1 MATSSSAPFSQPR
14 RRRGRSRWLAVAG
27 TALLLVSA
35 CEYGSPD
42 ANGSAAEDG
51 EASPTLSVD
60 STWQWQLQGAVD
72 TSYDVDV
79 YDIDL
84 FEPPQSVIDGL
95 HAEGRIV
102 ICYFSAGSYEKWRPD
117 SVDYGKADLG
127 LPIEG
132 FEDELWLDMRSP
144 TVRSVIEGR
153 LDLAVERGC
162 DGVEPDNVD
171 GATNDTGFDLTAAD
185 VVDFNRFIAA
195 QSHQRDLLVGLKNTG
210 TLVPDLVDEF
220 DFVVNEQCHEYDEC
234 SQFTPFLDQG
244 KPVFNAEYQQHF
256 VDDHDALCVEA
267 RDASIRTLVLPLLLD
282 DEFRITCD

>member
-1 MATSSSAPFSQPR
+1 MGA
-14 RRRGRSRWLAVAG
+14 
-27 TALLLVSA
+27 ALLLVSA
-35 CEYGSPD
+35 CEYGNPD
-42 ANGSAAEDG
+42 ANGNANEGG
-51 EASPTLSVD
+51 ESPPTLSVG
-60 STWQWQLQGAVD
+60 STWQWQLQGTVD

-95 HAEGRIV
+95 HADGRIV
-102 ICYFSAGSYEKWRPD
+102 ICYFSAGSYEDWRPD
-117 SVDYGKADLG
+117 AIDYAKADLG

-144 TVRSVIEGR
+144 TVRSVIQGR
-153 LDLAVERGC
+153 LDLAAERGC

-195 QSHQRDLLVGLKNTG
+195 ESHQRDLLVGLKNTG
-210 TLVPDLVDEF
+210 DLVPDLVDDF

-234 SQFTPFLDQG
+234 DQYVPFLDQG
-244 KPVFNAEYQQHF
+244 KPVFNAEYQQHV
-256 VDDHDALCVEA
+256 VDDHDALCATA
-267 RDASIRTLVLPLLLD
+267 RDGDIRTLVLPLLLD